1 MNINHINIISICY
14 SMSESDGVP
23 GEFEYSDDED
33 YIRNE
38 SVMSARRTKMD
49 GSVAEEPSH
58 HHEPHHDHHQV
69 HT

>member
-1 MNINHINIISICY
+1 
-14 SMSESDGVP
+14 MSESDGVP